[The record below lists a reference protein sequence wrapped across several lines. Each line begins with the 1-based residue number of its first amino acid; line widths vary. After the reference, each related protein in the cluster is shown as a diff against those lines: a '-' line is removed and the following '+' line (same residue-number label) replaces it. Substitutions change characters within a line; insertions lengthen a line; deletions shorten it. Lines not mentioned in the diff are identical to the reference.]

1 MVSFFFLGCMFGL
14 GLFCFLLAF
23 MQPLFFACFCC
34 FSSFSSL
41 SACLQLG
48 FPLHSCS
55 LVGTFI
61 LSFTLLFGVNSLS
74 QTSSFPEF
82 SFPDFR
88 EYPPALLSS
97 SEIAFVRELLSGS
110 PLPLHSGEQFAK
122 LLLRYFPQ
130 FVGNVSPYS
139 LRRNLLSGDSYA
151 HRKYHSKDGS
161 KTGELFLFR
170 KGLVR
175 AYPMPVPRTRF
186 AYFYGFPRERY
197 RLVKSNFRSKLPP
210 HDAFASWCRRA
221 FSLGLA
227 GSVLEDVTDRLC
239 VVPHWNGSGEFVA
252 DFVYKS
258 LVPDGS
264 LVHWFEVHTGS
275 EGFGEDIFL
284 QRLLTMEQFLA
295 DRDNGFF
302 VVLVPFA
309 SDVVKG
315 EAAIRKYNSNVA
327 TSHKPFLTL
336 QKSRI
341 LHYKQIDSLRGELG
355 HYEHRKR

>member
-1 MVSFFFLGCMFGL
+1 MFALEVFRFFLQSCIPCFCVFLFVFCSFF
-14 GLFCFLLAF
+14 
-23 MQPLFFACFCC
+23 P
-34 FSSFSSL
+34 L
-41 SACLQLG
+41 SACLHPVLS
-48 FPLHSCS
+48 LHSCS

-61 LSFTLLFGVNSLS
+61 LSFQQFFGDISLS
-74 QTSSFPEF
+74 QSTSFPEF

-110 PLPLHSGEQFAK
+110 PLPLFGGEQFAQ
-122 LLLRYFPQ
+122 LLLRHFPHL
-130 FVGNVSPYS
+130 VGNVAPYS

-151 HRKYHSKDGS
+151 HREYHSKDGS

-186 AYFYGFPRERY
+186 AYFYGYPREHY
-197 RLVKSNFRSKLPP
+197 RLVKSNFRSKFPP

-227 GSVLEDVTDRLC
+227 GSVLEEVTDRLR
-239 VVPHWNGSGEFVA
+239 VVPHWDGSGEFVA
-252 DFVYKS
+252 DFVYKTR
-258 LVPDGS
+258 VPDGS
-264 LVHWFEVHTGS
+264 LVHWVEVHTGS
-275 EGFGEDIFL
+275 EGYGEDVFL
-284 QRLLTMEQFLA
+284 KRLLTMEQFLA
-295 DRDNGFF
+295 DRENAFF

-309 SDVVKG
+309 SDVIKG
-315 EAAIRKYNSNVA
+315 EAAIRKYNSQVA
-327 TSHKPFLTL
+327 ANQKPLLTL

-341 LHYKQIDSLRGELG
+341 LHYKQISNLRGEIG
-355 HYEHRKR
+355 YYKHRTR